1 MGFVIKR
8 IDKTDND
15 PVVDRIHEDYHN
27 GECVILVPL
36 SKLETIGDDLKYFV
50 VDYEEYLVLIYP
62 NKI

>member
-1 MGFVIKR
+1 MEFVIKR

-36 SKLETIGDDLKYFV
+36 SELETIDDDLKYLV
-50 VDYEEYLVLIYP
+50 IDYDEYLLLIYP
-62 NKI
+62 KRN

>member
-15 PVVDRIHEDYHN
+15 SVVDRIHEDYHN

-36 SKLETIGDDLKYFV
+36 SELETIGDDLKYLV
-50 VDYEEYLVLIYP
+50 VDYKEYLILVCP
-62 NKI
+62 KKI